1 MEYENI
7 ESAYTDT
14 GDETIGNEPETQLSV
29 NDENATEIETEP
41 DSEIFTSSETE
52 SSSETIESSEIADS
66 SETETEPDSE
76 IFTSSETIESSEIA
90 DSSETW
96 TETETEPE
104 TESADSPESSEIA
117 DSSETETAT
126 ESAVESETNGTLTIL
141 DDDPHGGENTAATAD
156 SYLADMITALNGQ
169 LYDDRERMS
178 EEHVELMERLDSMN
192 TTATLCVG
200 VLLCILL
207 CTGALF
213 GANLARTFWER
224 LRS

>member
-52 SSSETIESSEIADS
+52 SSSETI
-66 SETETEPDSE
+66 
-76 IFTSSETIESSEIA
+76 
-90 DSSETW
+90 
-96 TETETEPE
+96 
-104 TESADSPESSEIA
+104 ESSEIA